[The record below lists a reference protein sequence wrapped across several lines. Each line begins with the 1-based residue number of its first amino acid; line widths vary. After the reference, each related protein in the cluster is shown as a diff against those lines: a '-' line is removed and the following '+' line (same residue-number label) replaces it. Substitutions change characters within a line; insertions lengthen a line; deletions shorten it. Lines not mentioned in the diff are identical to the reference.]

1 MAKKAKK
8 RVAKKATKKTTK
20 KKTTKKTTKKTGGVV
35 ADRELLTPQEP
46 PTIVPAHALLARGS
60 TVVPRTKVGAA
71 VQAAISFENATR
83 VIAEATS
90 EGSEQFLVSWR

>member
-8 RVAKKATKKTTK
+8 RVAKKTAKKTTRNTAKKTTK
-20 KKTTKKTTKKTGGVV
+20 KSGRVT
-35 ADRELLTPQEP
+35 ADRDLLTPQEP
-46 PTIVPAHALLARGS
+46 PTVVPAHALLARGS
-60 TVVPRTKVGAA
+60 TVVPRTRVGAA

-90 EGSEQFLVSWR
+90 ESGDQFLVSWR